1 MSVYDSVRSDIQEFL
16 ATNYEIE
23 LDALAPD
30 APIENSGFDSLGLLG
45 IATLLENKYGL
56 KFDTHSMFRLQTF
69 NDLIQ
74 IVKAKCGEQ
83 T

>member
-1 MSVYDSVRSDIQEFL
+1 MSVYESVRVDIRQFL

-30 APIENSGFDSLGLLG
+30 ATLEGSGFDSLGLLG

-56 KFDTHSMFRLQTF
+56 KFDTQSMFRVHTF
-69 NDLIQ
+69 QDLIAV
-74 IVKAKCGEQ
+74 VKAKCTELA
-83 T
+83 

>member
-1 MSVYDSVRSDIQEFL
+1 MSVYESVRLDIRQFL

-30 APIENSGFDSLGLLG
+30 ATLEGSGFDSLGLLG

-56 KFDTHSMFRLQTF
+56 KFDTQSMFRVHTF
-69 NDLIQ
+69 RDLIAV
-74 IVKAKCGEQ
+74 VKAKCTELA
-83 T
+83 

>member
-16 ATNYEIE
+16 ASNYEIE
-23 LDALAPD
+23 LDSLSPD
-30 APIENSGFDSLGLLG
+30 APLENSGFDSLGILG

-56 KFDTHSMFRLQTF
+56 KFDTHSMFKVQTF
-69 NDLIQ
+69 NDLIE
-74 IVKAKCGEQ
+74 IVRAKCGEQ

>member
-1 MSVYDSVRSDIQEFL
+1 MSVYDAVRADIREFL
-16 ATNYEIE
+16 STNYEIE

-30 APIENSGFDSLGLLG
+30 ATLEDSGFDSLGLLG

-56 KFDTHSMFRLQTF
+56 KFDTQSMFRVQTF
-69 NDLIQ
+69 NGLIDV
-74 IVKAKCGEQ
+74 VKAKCMEL

>member
-16 ATNYEIE
+16 ASNYEIE
-23 LDALAPD
+23 LEALSPD
-30 APIENSGFDSLGLLG
+30 ATLENSGFDSLGILG

-56 KFDTHSMFRLQTF
+56 KFDTHSMFRVQTF
-69 NDLIQ
+69 NDLIE
-74 IVKAKCGEQ
+74 IVKAKCGER